1 MQIGFPPQY
10 AERKHGVGVPSGTE
24 WKHGVRV
31 FFPTAV
37 SSENYSDPIFREFA
51 TKFLPVATAI
61 SPTQTVKK
69 FYSDP
74 VFYRFST
81 KLMLKAAALLIALTP
96 AFASASALDQFKSFV
111 AGTKSA
117 KGEFSQRL
125 VKTDSG
131 GKDAKVSAPSTGTFI
146 FARPGKFIW
155 LYQKP
160 YEQLLQADG
169 DKLYI
174 YDKDLNQVTVRKLGD
189 ALGSSP
195 AAILF
200 GSNDLDKNFTLKEAG
215 SKDGLEW
222 LEATPKSKDTTFDH
236 IGIGLKDG
244 VPHAMELRD
253 SFGQVS
259 LLTFSKF
266 EKNPPLAAQQFKFV
280 VPKGADVFNN

>member
-1 MQIGFPPQY
+1 MAGRPCC
-10 AERKHGVGVPSGTE
+10 A
-24 WKHGVRV
+24 
-31 FFPTAV
+31 
-37 SSENYSDPIFREFA
+37 PIARGRFTEFA
-51 TKFLPVATAI
+51 
-61 SPTQTVKK
+61 
-69 FYSDP
+69 
-74 VFYRFST
+74 
-81 KLMLKAAALLIALTP
+81 LKAAALLIALSP
-96 AFASASALDQFKSFV
+96 VFAHASALDQFKSFV
-111 AGTKSA
+111 AGTQSA
-117 KGEFSQRL
+117 KGEFTQRL
-125 VKTDSG
+125 VKATGAGTDV
-131 GKDAKVSAPSTGTFI
+131 KVSTPSTGSFI

-200 GSNDLDKNFTLKEAG
+200 GSNDLEKNFALKEGG

-222 LEATPKSKDTTFDH
+222 LEATPKAKDTTFDR

-266 EKNPPLAAQQFKFV
+266 EKNPSLPAQQFKFV